1 MAPTIT
7 VWTSHTPIDKAT
19 DALQNEALLAADQQ
33 ADVWAPLGLSP
44 CLAVEPKPVDAPA

>member
-7 VWTSHTPIDKAT
+7 VWTSHTPIEAT

-44 CLAVEPKPVDAPA
+44 CLAVEPKSVDAPA